1 MPEFPNTSYF
11 QTAFASYFAWFP
23 SNTCN
28 SNLYLLYRCIMR
40 GNIFFYLHENVLD
53 PKFINRY
60 QGTSHQKHQW
70 KEIFEPPKSITF
82 SWPGK
87 WFFFIAEI
95 KETGIHCEISSPI
108 LVHLLSSP
116 RQKKL
121 DKRGAISIQQN
132 QKYQIYV
139 NIHTWYQPFIFQRHS
154 ICFTDNGP
162 KKNNPP
168 SYCSPS
174 KQIWLFIIFDIL
186 FENLK
191 KAN

>member
-23 SNTCN
+23 SNTCS

-70 KEIFEPPKSITF
+70 KEIFEPPKSITC

-87 WFFFIAEI
+87 CFFFYRWNKRNRYSLRDIES
-95 KETGIHCEISSPI
+95 H
-108 LVHLLSSP
+108 LVHLLSSS

-121 DKRGAISIQQN
+121 EKKGAISIQQN

-162 KKNNPP
+162 KKKNPS
-168 SYCSPS
+168 SYCTPS

>member
-1 MPEFPNTSYF
+1 M
-11 QTAFASYFAWFP
+11 
-23 SNTCN
+23 
-28 SNLYLLYRCIMR
+28 
-40 GNIFFYLHENVLD
+40 FFYLHENVLD

-87 WFFFIAEI
+87 WVFFIAEI

-154 ICFTDNGP
+154 ICATDNGP
-162 KKNNPP
+162 KKLTLLH
-168 SYCSPS
+168 
-174 KQIWLFIIFDIL
+174 IVL
-186 FENLK
+186 
-191 KAN
+191 ANKSDCL

>member
-1 MPEFPNTSYF
+1 MYTSFSVLCLNTPPPLSQMPEFPNTSYF

-23 SNTCN
+23 SNTCS

-87 WFFFIAEI
+87 CFFFIAEI

-108 LVHLLSSP
+108 WYIFYLLP
-116 RQKKL
+116 DKK
-121 DKRGAISIQQN
+121 S
-132 QKYQIYV
+132 QIKKEPPPYSRIK
-139 NIHTWYQPFIFQRHS
+139 NIR
-154 ICFTDNGP
+154 FT
-162 KKNNPP
+162 
-168 SYCSPS
+168 
-174 KQIWLFIIFDIL
+174 
-186 FENLK
+186 
-191 KAN
+191 